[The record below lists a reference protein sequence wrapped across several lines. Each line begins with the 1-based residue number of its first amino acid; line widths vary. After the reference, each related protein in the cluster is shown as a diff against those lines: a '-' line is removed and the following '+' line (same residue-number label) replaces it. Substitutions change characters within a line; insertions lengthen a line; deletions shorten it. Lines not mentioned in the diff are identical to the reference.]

1 MIALA
6 ASALVLAAAPS
17 SAAPAATPA
26 AEALV
31 LGLRDSKGLST
42 WFVDETGA
50 KRLGSGLAV
59 PRKDGWWK
67 LDVATQTQGDSSRQV
82 IVASKNAHP
91 AAKPWKLDDGCQ
103 ETDGVE
109 LLFVSGDSV
118 SAVQSGG
125 GNCEGAAHPWQAYNV
140 VFGTFESAAKG
151 DGVEALSIAKV
162 LGPDASAALQ
172 KAGQALLA
180 KSGPDAC
187 LGDPDDAAWGLV
199 RKEGHWQVRGQLGY
213 ASEACRDRH
222 AEYDVPVAVPKEI
235 VGPDALPKPF
245 ADYGKTQAA
254 LTDVLASPSGRLEV
268 VVARMGID
276 VWAGGKRVGGND
288 ESGASV
294 VMAQWALGAKNVARW
309 RTDAGAVLGGP

>member
-6 ASALVLAAAPS
+6 AAAVLAAAP
-17 SAAPAATPA
+17 TPSPTPP

-42 WFVDETGA
+42 WFVDESGA

-82 IVASKNAHP
+82 IVASKDAHP
-91 AAKPWKLDDGCQ
+91 APKPWKLDDGCQ
-103 ETDGVE
+103 ETDTVE
-109 LLFVSGDSV
+109 LPFAGGDSV

-125 GNCEGAAHPWQAYNV
+125 GMCEGAAHPWQAYNV

-162 LGPDASAALQ
+162 LGPDASTALQ
-172 KAGQALLA
+172 KAGKALLA
-180 KSGPDAC
+180 KRGDEAC

-199 RKEGHWQVRGQLGY
+199 RKDGRWQVRGELPY
-213 ASEACRDRH
+213 AAEACRDRH
-222 AEYDVPVAVPKEI
+222 EEFDVPVAVPKEI
-235 VGPDALPKPF
+235 AGPDALPKPY
-245 ADYGKTQAA
+245 AEYGKTQAA
-254 LTDVLASPSGRLEV
+254 LTDVLASPSGRIEV
-268 VVARMGID
+268 IVTRPRFD
-276 VWAGGKRVGGND
+276 VWFGGKRVGGAD

-294 VMAQWALGAKNVARW
+294 VMAQWALGASNVTRW
-309 RTDAGAVLGGP
+309 RSEAGKLLGGS